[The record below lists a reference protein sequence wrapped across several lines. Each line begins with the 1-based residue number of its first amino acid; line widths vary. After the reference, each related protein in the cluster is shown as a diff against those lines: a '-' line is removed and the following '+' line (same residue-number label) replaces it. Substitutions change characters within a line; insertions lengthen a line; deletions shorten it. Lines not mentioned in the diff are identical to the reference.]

1 MKPIV
6 LLFFV
11 LFAFNAHGYDDKRCF
26 KFYTKNGMRKYDYF
40 GDFSTEASK
49 KYGSS
54 KATSQSTT
62 QGTTM
67 AVDPMVY
74 TGQSTSAVQF
84 LSSWGECS
92 FIGLNNEQLLR
103 ESYIARN
110 LNEIKQDVAMGDGE
124 HLQALFVLSGC
135 DDRLSAEFN
144 KALQQNFD
152 RLDRVDNETF
162 WFSIEMDDVLSRDQ
176 VLATSC
182 RHRLI

>member
-1 MKPIV
+1 MKPFV
-6 LLFFV
+6 LLFV
-11 LFAFNAHGYDDKRCF
+11 ALFAFNAHGYDDKKCF

-62 QGTTM
+62 QSTTM
-67 AVDPMVY
+67 GVDPMVY
-74 TGQSTSAVQF
+74 TGQSTSTVQY
-84 LSSWGECS
+84 LSSWGECRL
-92 FIGLNNEQLLR
+92 IGLNNEQLQR

-110 LNEIKQDVAMGDGE
+110 LEEIKQEVALGNGE

-135 DDRLSAEFN
+135 QDSLNTDFN
-144 KALQQNFD
+144 RVLQKNFD
-152 RLDRVDNETF
+152 RLDRVDNENS
-162 WFSIEMDDVLSRDQ
+162 WFSIEMDDILSRDQ
-176 VLATSC
+176 VLAGGC